1 MQAQMLSY
9 SRSKGVFGGVSLSGA
24 SLARDNDDN
33 EKLYGKKVSAD
44 QIFSG
49 PYSAFIRFG
58 PDRNFGTD
66 VAKKGCGGGKVTLC
80 QWISDR
86 RTGHPFAASGS
97 EDPSQKIE
105 FVFGVSTF
113 VTSSIPLRDVVVC
126 FVASVAPTLFAEA
139 WRGVAGT
146 LSFSLYR
153 PSTVLSINLFTL
165 PKSPIEGH
173 P

>member
-86 RTGHPFAASGS
+86 TACAGALIEQRRCEGRVLLEHHRSFFNSG
-97 EDPSQKIE
+97 
-105 FVFGVSTF
+105 G
-113 VTSSIPLRDVVVC
+113 
-126 FVASVAPTLFAEA
+126 
-139 WRGVAGT
+139 
-146 LSFSLYR
+146 
-153 PSTVLSINLFTL
+153 
-165 PKSPIEGH
+165 
-173 P
+173 